1 MSDHLPLDKH
11 IKEQLGHY
19 APEVPPHIWDQIVA
33 RREQQK
39 PKGFW
44 LNFGGGKKWLL
55 MAVLLLGLG
64 GMAYWMLHQPT
75 ETVPSNINKEG
86 ANTNG
91 TIPTNGQPIAGSS
104 VTTNGS
110 DNNTIQPNATISAKP
125 DKLGNGNDNIAIDKN
140 TANQPNVADNKRSAP
155 TGGVDIAPLPPSR
168 NVNANRTHKPWS
180 PTVKRARANAKPAAA
195 DWTDADISTAT
206 DTKGQPLQAGQ
217 ATDAFASS
225 LKQITGAATPFLT
238 DKQTAN
244 ELQNRRLYNLLLP
257 DCPTI
262 EDNAAGN
269 KKYLELYAGPDYA
282 LRSFGSFNSDT
293 NSITYL
299 QKRKESLT
307 FASAFS
313 AGLRYTKVFNNGMS
327 LRSGINYSQINEKF
341 LYINE
346 RDIRYILVI
355 TPRQIIS
362 GGNTITVYDTLRY
375 TETGKRIK
383 TTYNRYR
390 YIDVPLQLGY
400 EFGNGR
406 LHTNISAGAIINLY
420 SWQKGDMLDSAYQ
433 PVSITTGKASSA
445 YGFKTNIGVGF
456 LGSVSVYYKITPRM
470 HVLAE
475 PYFRYNLQP
484 MTRDNQNLT
493 QKYSTL
499 GLRLGIR
506 WDFK

>member
-1 MSDHLPLDKH
+1 VQANSQPVSGSEPNSSTG
-11 IKEQLGHY
+11 I
-19 APEVPPHIWDQIVA
+19 AP
-33 RREQQK
+33 
-39 PKGFW
+39 
-44 LNFGGGKKWLL
+44 N
-55 MAVLLLGLG
+55 
-64 GMAYWMLHQPT
+64 
-75 ETVPSNINKEG
+75 S
-86 ANTNG
+86 ANNMTL
-91 TIPTNGQPIAGSS
+91 
-104 VTTNGS
+104 
-110 DNNTIQPNATISAKP
+110 QPNATQSAKP
-125 DKLGNGNDNIAIDKN
+125 NIPSNGNNNTTTDNN
-140 TANQPNVADNKRSAP
+140 TDNQPNLTNNKPSAP
-155 TGGVDIAPLPPSR
+155 ANGMDIAPLATSR
-168 NVNANRTHKPWS
+168 YVNAKHKGKPLNS
-180 PTVKRARANAKPAAA
+180 AAEKAKANQKPAAA
-195 DWTDADISTAT
+195 GDWVDTDASTGGNT
-206 DTKGQPLQAGQ
+206 NEPLPQTSQ
-217 ATDAFASS
+217 VTDAFAGS
-225 LKQITGAATPFLT
+225 LKRITVAATPFMA
-238 DKQTAN
+238 DKQVAN
-244 ELQNRRLYNLLLP
+244 DLQKRLLYNLVLP

-269 KKYLELYAGPDYA
+269 KKYLEFYAGPDFA
-282 LRSFGSFNSDT
+282 MRSFGSFTSDT
-293 NSITYL
+293 NSIAYL

-307 FASAFS
+307 FSSAFS

-355 TPRQIIS
+355 TPRQITS

-390 YIDVPLQLGY
+390 SIDIPLQLGY

-406 LHTNISAGAIINLY
+406 WHTNISAGAIVNLY

-433 PVSITTGKASSA
+433 PVSITTGKGSSA

-456 LGSVSVYYKITPRM
+456 LGSVSVYYKLTPRM
-470 HVLAE
+470 HLLAE

-484 MTRDNQNLT
+484 MTRDNQNVT

-499 GLRLGIR
+499 GLRLGVR